1 MITDHLSCRYSSSSL
16 PEELIEHII
25 ARVPCIKSILRCT
38 LVCKSWHALINS
50 THFINFHL
58 SLIPNNNNLPKFL
71 LCEYDEAELPYFTVH
86 DGIEAFHDSCYF
98 YRIRHNIDQVVPDL
112 VNDSDEGAPY
122 FAIHN
127 DTEEFQEYYRIKSC
141 PPHTLLQLHACNG
154 LICYNTSDRPECLY
168 LWNPFIGKLKI
179 LPNSLFELQH

>member
-1 MITDHLSCRYSSSSL
+1 MLMFFIYGTLLKQEHLSVLFINQITMITDHLSCRYSSSSL

-38 LVCKSWHALINS
+38 SVCKSWHALINS

-58 SLIPNNNNLPKFL
+58 SLIPNNNNLPKLL

-127 DTEEFQEYYRIKSC
+127 DSEEFQEYYRIKSC
-141 PPHTLLQLHACNG
+141 PPAYFTTITCLQWTNLL
-154 LICYNTSDRPECLY
+154 
-168 LWNPFIGKLKI
+168 
-179 LPNSLFELQH
+179 